1 MDEKNKDIETILSQ
15 WKTCVE
21 MADSV
26 SRRRDVM
33 NNIFMTA
40 NLALLAAV
48 SATWG
53 LKSICVLIA
62 GIVLCFI
69 WLGLICNYKQL
80 NKAKFD
86 VIGKLETQLP
96 VKPLTDEWKLLKADI
111 KYSDGTTLEKS
122 LPQLFLVLYSIS
134 LLVIIF
140 SKCYKGI

>member
-1 MDEKNKDIETILSQ
+1 MEDKNKDNETILFQ

-40 NLALLAAV
+40 NLAMVAAV

-53 LKSICVLIA
+53 PKSICILLA
-62 GIVLCFI
+62 GIVLCVI
-69 WLGLICNYKQL
+69 WLGLISNYKQL

-86 VIGKLETQLP
+86 VIGRLENQLP
-96 VKPLTDEWKLLKADI
+96 TKPLTDEWKLLRADN

-122 LPQLFLVLYSIS
+122 LPQLFLILYFIS
-134 LLVIIF
+134 LFFILFAILSI
-140 SKCYKGI
+140 KQ